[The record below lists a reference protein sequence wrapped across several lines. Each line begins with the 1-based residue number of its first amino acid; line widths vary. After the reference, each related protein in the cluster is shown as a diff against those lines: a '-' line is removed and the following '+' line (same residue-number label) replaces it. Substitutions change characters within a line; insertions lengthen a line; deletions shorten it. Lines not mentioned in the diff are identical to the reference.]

1 MQLCTRLLTLGF
13 VAIFLTGCWS
23 EPIQIRKADETDQI
37 PFASKSKAQ
46 RDLME
51 KLGKAR
57 GIAFIVERRRQ
68 QLGKAP
74 ATEAVKPAEG
84 AAKPAEGAQ

>member
-51 KLGKAR
+51 KLGKA
-57 GIAFIVERRRQ
+57 
-68 QLGKAP
+68 P